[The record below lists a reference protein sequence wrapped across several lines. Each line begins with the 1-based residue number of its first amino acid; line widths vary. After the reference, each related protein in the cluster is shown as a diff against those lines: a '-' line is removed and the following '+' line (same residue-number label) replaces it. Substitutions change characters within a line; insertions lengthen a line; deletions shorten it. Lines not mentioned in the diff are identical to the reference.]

1 MPESNSSTSTAP
13 DLRAALR
20 EQLERDRAEL
30 LAQVGAD
37 FDEAPTAT
45 ATTGSGETEHIASG
59 IDRSVR
65 AALDA
70 RAVARLIEVDAALRR
85 LDTGTYGRCE
95 RCESEIDLARLEAI
109 PEVRL
114 CMACQ
119 KREDAELGPR
129 RRRRKS

>member
-1 MPESNSSTSTAP
+1 MSETNTKTSTAP
-13 DLRAALR
+13 EPRVAIR

-30 LAQVGAD
+30 LAQAEPVLH
-37 FDEAPTAT
+37 EPTEAT

-65 AALDA
+65 AALNA
-70 RAVARLIEVDAALRR
+70 HAGARLVEVNAALRR

-95 RCESEIDLARLEAI
+95 RCEGEISRARLEAI

-114 CMACQ
+114 CMSCQ
-119 KREDAELGPR
+119 KREDAELRWRRPR
-129 RRRRKS
+129 